1 MSRNLLDVD
10 DLSPDELVET
20 LDLAEKPDA
29 PQVLAGRTMA
39 LVFEKPSNRTRNATE
54 GAVFQLGGHPVSI
67 RGEEVGIGW
76 RETVEDVALTL
87 GCYHAAIGARVN
99 EHQTLERMAAALDR
113 QGWDVPVVNLLSDL
127 AHPCQTVA
135 DLLTLRQ
142 CLGGLEGRTV
152 AWVGDGNNVCR
163 SLVLGA
169 SMCGMRVR
177 VATPA
182 GFGLDPGHLERTAPW
197 AGTVE
202 VVARPEEAVAGADA
216 IYTDVWT
223 SMGQEG
229 EAEAR
234 LRAFAGWS
242 VDARLVSLAAPHA
255 VVLHCLPAHR
265 GMEIAAE
272 VVDGPRSVVW
282 RQARNRLDAARG
294 LLVLLLGGQR

>member
-1 MSRNLLDVD
+1 VTRHLLDVD
-10 DLSPDELVET
+10 DLSPDELRDV
-20 LDLAEKPDA
+20 LDVAEKPDTPLA
-29 PQVLAGRTMA
+29 LAGCTVA
-39 LVFEKPSNRTRNATE
+39 LLFEKPSNRTRNATE
-54 GAVFQLGGHPVSI
+54 AAVFQLGGHPVSI
-67 RGEEVGIGW
+67 RGEEVGLGS

-99 EHQTLERMAAALDR
+99 EHSTLERMVSALDNR
-113 QGWDVPVVNLLSDL
+113 GWDVPVVNLLSEL

-142 CLGGLEGRTV
+142 SLGGLEGRTV

-163 SLVLGA
+163 SFVLGA
-169 SMCGMRVR
+169 SMCGVGVR
-177 VATPA
+177 VATPE
-182 GFGLDPGHLERTAPW
+182 GFGLDPELLERAAAFTGP
-197 AGTVE
+197 VE
-202 VVARPEEAVAGADA
+202 VVGRPEEAVAGADA

-229 EAEAR
+229 EAAAR

-265 GMEIAAE
+265 GEEITAE
-272 VVDGPRSVVW
+272 VVDGPQSVVW

-294 LLVLLLGGQR
+294 LFVFLLRGAA

>member
-1 MSRNLLDVD
+1 MTKHLLDVD
-10 DLSPDELVET
+10 DLSPDELAEV

-29 PQVLAGRTMA
+29 PPVLTGRTVA
-39 LVFEKPSNRTRNATE
+39 LLFEKPSNRTRNATE
-54 GAVFQLGGHPVSI
+54 AAVFQLGGHPVSI
-67 RGEEVGIGW
+67 RGDEVGLGS

-99 EHQTLERMAAALDR
+99 EHATLDRMARALDD
-113 QGWDVPVVNLLSDL
+113 QGWDVPVVNLLSEL

-142 CLGGLEGRTV
+142 CLGGLEGRTL

-169 SMCGMRVR
+169 SMCGLRVR
-177 VATPA
+177 LATPE
-182 GFGLDPGHLERTAPW
+182 GFGLDPGHLERAATFGVP
-197 AGTVE
+197 VE
-202 VVARPEEAVAGADA
+202 VVRRPEDAVAGADA
-216 IYTDVWT
+216 VYTDVWT
-223 SMGQEG
+223 SMGQEE

-234 LRAFAGWS
+234 RRAFTGWS
-242 VDARLVSLAAPHA
+242 VDARLVSLADPHA

-265 GMEIAAE
+265 GEEITAD
-272 VVDGPRSVVW
+272 VVDGPQSVVW

-294 LLVLLLGGQR
+294 LLVFLLQGAA